1 MVAYLFFTA
10 YNAAMAALDEDNSN
24 AAWGVPVLA
33 GVPLALALCAL
44 VAVAQFS
51 TPPELM

>member
-1 MVAYLFFTA
+1 
-10 YNAAMAALDEDNSN
+10 MAGLDEDNSN

-33 GVPLALALCAL
+33 GIPLALALCAL

>member
-1 MVAYLFFTA
+1 MGYLMFIA
-10 YNAAMAALDEDNSN
+10 YNASMAGLDEESSN
-24 AAWGVPVLA
+24 AAWGVPILA
-33 GVPLALALCAL
+33 GIPLALVLCAL